1 MMKKFF
7 LPIIVILVLLLTTGL
22 VNGASKKKAQ
32 EKIELSFWTMRTTAN
47 MMSNLRKQLD
57 DFEKQNPNIKITVE
71 PLTYDVVY
79 PRMMTA
85 LQSKKMPNVF
95 NCIEGHVAFLQAKD
109 GLLPVNDLVNKLGG
123 RKAFIEKY
131 LDWASKNKKIYAL
144 PDWSLHQS
152 IWYRKDLF
160 EKAGL
165 SVPKSWDELA
175 KAAKTLTQDT
185 NGDGKIDIYGM
196 AIPLARNMVA
206 QQTYSQF
213 LYSTGAYIF
222 DSKTGAYVFNKNKD
236 KAIKAMDELVKIYKE
251 SSPPGA
257 LDWSWPEF
265 RTALVKG
272 QVAMVSEW
280 GAVVAIAQEQNPEML
295 DKLSLFPFPGPDSKV
310 YPPVGNFGG
319 TYYMAIGK
327 SAPEKEAASK
337 KLVAFLFQKDRL
349 AERANTRPIYALPT
363 MKAAF
368 DCDTYQND
376 PMVKKYSSELKVLFK
391 DVLPYEERSGFEAG
405 LNVVAGKI
413 ESSNVMG
420 DAIQNVIVKGWTTKQ
435 AVDWLDEQLAQ
446 MIKDSGQ

>member
-1 MMKKFF
+1 MKKAVLF
-7 LPIIVILVLLLTTGL
+7 LVALLAVLLTAGL
-22 VNGASKKKAQ
+22 ALGAVKKKAQ
-32 EKIELSFWTMRTTAN
+32 NPVKLSFWTMRTTAN
-47 MMSNLRKQLD
+47 MMTNLRKQLD

-71 PLTYDVVY
+71 PITYEVVY

-85 LQSKKMPNVF
+85 LQSRKLPNVF
-95 NCIEGHVAFLQAKD
+95 NCIEGHVAFLQAKN
-109 GLLPVNDLVNKLGG
+109 GLITVNGLVNSLGG
-123 RKAFIEKY
+123 RKAFITKY
-131 LDWASKNKKIYAL
+131 LDWASKGKKIYAL
-144 PDWSLHQS
+144 PDWSLHQG

-160 EKAGL
+160 AKAGL
-165 SVPKSWDELA
+165 SIPKSWDELA

-185 NGDGKIDIYGM
+185 DGDGKIDIYGM

-213 LYSTGAYIF
+213 LYSSGVFIFDPETGAY
-222 DSKTGAYVFNKNKD
+222 AFNKNKD
-236 KAIKAMDELVKIYKE
+236 KAVQAMDELVKIYQE

-280 GAVVAIAQEQNPEML
+280 GAVVAIAQEQNPAML
-295 DKLSLFPFPGPDSKV
+295 DKLSVFPFPGPTSKV

-327 SAPEKEAASK
+327 STPEKVTASK
-337 KLVAFLFQKDRL
+337 KLVKFLFQKDRL

-368 DCDTYQND
+368 YSRTYQKN
-376 PMVKKYSSELKVLFK
+376 PMVQKYAKELKMLFEN
-391 DVLPYEERSGFEAG
+391 VLPYEERSGFEAG

-420 DAIQNVIVKGWTTKQ
+420 DAIQNVIVKGWSTIQ
-435 AVDWLDEQLAQ
+435 AVDWLDKQLQA
-446 MIKDSGQ
+446 MVNSSK